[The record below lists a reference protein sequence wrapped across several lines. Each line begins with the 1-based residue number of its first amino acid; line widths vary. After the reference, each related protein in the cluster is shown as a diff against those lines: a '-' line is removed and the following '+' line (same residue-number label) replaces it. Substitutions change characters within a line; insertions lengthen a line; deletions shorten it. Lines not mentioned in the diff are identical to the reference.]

1 MLLRRFSGYDQLLE
15 ADTSGKEIIKMR
27 KIAIT
32 LFLLSFGFFL
42 ASGTASAAETTLSDI
57 LNSLYGLGN
66 LQRVDDASDQIW
78 NPADS
83 EATAQA
89 KFAAFSQNFG
99 YIPQKDGMF
108 NSADYVSLF
117 NVPGGTNGI
126 DNLAVPT
133 AALSSGPVNFLWALD
148 PSGAPLWTSLPDQN
162 SDLFDHMVTWKITG
176 NAGEGNENN
185 PIGNFVIA
193 WEDLKGGG
201 DRDFNDL
208 VVEVTAA
215 PVPIPAAILLL
226 GSGIVG
232 LAGIPKK
239 FKL

>member
-1 MLLRRFSGYDQLLE
+1 MRGGILDQ
-15 ADTSGKEIIKMR
+15 
-27 KIAIT
+27 
-32 LFLLSFGFFL
+32 
-42 ASGTASAAETTLSDI
+42 
-57 LNSLYGLGN
+57 LYGLSN
-66 LQRVDDASDQIW
+66 LIRIDDDFDQIW
-78 NPADS
+78 NPANSD
-83 EATAQA
+83 ATAKA

-117 NVPGGTNGI
+117 NVPGGINGI
-126 DNLAVPT
+126 NFAGPT

-148 PSGAPLWTSLPDQN
+148 PSGAPLWTSLPGQN
-162 SDLFDHMVTWKITG
+162 SDGLDHMVTWRITG
-176 NAGEGNENN
+176 GVGNEA
-185 PIGNFVIA
+185 GNYVIS

-226 GSGIVG
+226 GSGFVG
-232 LAGIPKK
+232 LVGIRRK
-239 FKL
+239 FNR